1 MIPFLLAAMTEPLLQ
16 LRQRTGRLATRVRVI
31 VGTLG
36 LAATFVHA
44 QPAPPGTSR
53 PNIVFILADDLGYGD
68 LGSYGQKRIQ
78 TPHLDRLASQGT
90 RFTQFYAGAPVCAPS
105 RNVLLTG
112 QHTGHTTI
120 RGNAKIDLR
129 ADEVTLADLLKQA
142 GYATGVIGKWGLG
155 KEGSTGYP
163 LKQGFDYFFGFVDQ
177 TMAHNYYPT
186 YLVRNEERVPL
197 RNVVP
202 NPGPFGQGVATVKL
216 DYSADLMADDAVKF
230 VRDHHREPFFLYF
243 ATTLPHANGE
253 ANEEGMEVP
262 DYGPYAAEDWPKP
275 SKGYA
280 AMVTRLDEQVGR
292 ILAELTTLGI
302 AENTLVIF
310 TSDNGPHREGGNDPT
325 FFNSSGPL
333 RGMKRDLYEGG
344 IREPLIV
351 RWPGRVPAG
360 VTSDHVGYF
369 GDFMATFAE
378 ISGSKL
384 PDRLDSISFL
394 PALTGEGA
402 AQTPHEFLYWE
413 FYEGA
418 SVQAVRI
425 GRWKAVRTP
434 MFTGKMELYDLSTD
448 LGEQR
453 DVAAQ
458 HPEIAVQAVDAMHR
472 AHVPSPDWK
481 PAAPARAVRPAN

>member
-1 MIPFLLAAMTEPLLQ
+1 MPHPRTCLLLVRRLL
-16 LRQRTGRLATRVRVI
+16 TGLLLVLA
-31 VGTLG
+31 
-36 LAATFVHA
+36 LARSTSVHA
-44 QPAPPGTSR
+44 APGTDQTAR
-53 PNIVFILADDLGYGD
+53 PNIIFVLADDLGFGD
-68 LGSYGQKRIQ
+68 LGCYGQKLIK
-78 TPHLDRLASQGT
+78 TPHLDRLAAEGL

-129 ADEVTLADLLKQA
+129 ADETTIAQVLKSA

-163 LKQGFDYFFGFVDQ
+163 LKKGFDYFFGYVDQ

-202 NPGPFGQGVATVKL
+202 NPGRFGQGVASVKV

-230 VRDHHREPFFLYF
+230 VREHRASPFFLYF

-253 ANEEGMEVP
+253 AKADGMEVP
-262 DYGPYAAEDWPKP
+262 DYGPYASEPWSKP

-280 AMVTRLDEQVGR
+280 AMVTRLDAQVGR
-292 ILAELTTLGI
+292 LMAELKALGLE
-302 AENTLVIF
+302 ENTIFIF
-310 TSDNGPHREGGNDPT
+310 TSDNGPHQEGGNDPA
-325 FFNSSGPL
+325 FFKSSGSL
-333 RGMKRDLYEGG
+333 RGIKRDVYEGG

-351 RWPGRVPAG
+351 RWPGHTPAG
-360 VTSDHVGYF
+360 ATSDHIGYF

-378 ISGSKL
+378 LVGQKQ
-384 PDRLDSISFL
+384 PVNTDSVSFL
-394 PALTGEGA
+394 SLLQGKSSTAPEAKY
-402 AQTPHEFLYWE
+402 LYWE
-413 FYEGA
+413 FFEGA
-418 SVQAVRI
+418 SAQAVRM
-425 GRWKAVRTP
+425 GQWKAVRSP
-434 MFTGKMELYDLSTD
+434 MISGPIELYNLKTD
-448 LGEQR
+448 LGEQH
-453 DVAAQ
+453 DLAAQ
-458 HPEIAVQAVDAMHR
+458 HPDIVARAVKAMQE

-481 PAAPARAVRPAN
+481 PGAVAQPGEASGGN